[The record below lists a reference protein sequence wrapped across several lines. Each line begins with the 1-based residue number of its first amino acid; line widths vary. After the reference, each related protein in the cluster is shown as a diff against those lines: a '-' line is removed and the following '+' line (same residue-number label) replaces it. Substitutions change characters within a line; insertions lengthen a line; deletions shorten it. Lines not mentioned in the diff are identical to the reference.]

1 MTRPVRIFIA
11 HTDTAEISQLQ
22 TVLEHG
28 LDDVEFLVAGRRP
41 QILDIAATATVD
53 LILLDAGVREVNYLD
68 LVEVLRARKITIPIV
83 LLTRPATG
91 STTPV
96 VMSNQVECYQI
107 KSPEYLYKL
116 PAMVAAVISRHQTK
130 HFYQDINAPKEL
142 TRLFGRIAQ
151 VTNEVESF
159 EDALRLCLDEICA
172 CTGWP
177 LGHAYLVDDSNKR
190 FVISK
195 YHYPDSP
202 EFAGIREA
210 SNFIKYSVSAGLPG
224 RVLHTR
230 RPAWISDFNQ
240 AGNYLYA
247 KYLADYGL
255 QSGIAFP
262 VFIKEDMV
270 AVLEFFSQGVMEPD
284 FEFLV
289 AMMHAGSQLGNVA
302 ERERTHQILQL
313 SEEKFATAFRSSP
326 DAISIVALPAGQ
338 YTDVNQ
344 SFLQLFEFRR
354 YEVIGASIGALSL
367 WPEADREQAFFYD
380 LRKQGL
386 ARNLEVELRKSSG
399 KLLTCLVSA
408 ETINI
413 GGTEHALVL
422 YRDITER
429 IETTAALKRSEGLL
443 RSYFNT
449 GFVGMAIISPDNRF
463 LQVNDAVSDIFGYS
477 TDLLLGMNVN
487 TLICP
492 EDVVEEVNLFQ
503 RVSAGE
509 IDGYSREKRCRRQDG
524 AIIDVSISTE
534 CVRKEGG
541 VIEHLVAFFQDITR
555 RKQGEQALRNSEASL
570 RKAQQIAHLGFWET
584 DLVTD
589 ELFISD
595 EFYSICAIDKL
606 KFDNTRLF
614 FLNLIHPDDLSRLN
628 QAREAMIERDVLLN
642 EEHRI
647 LWPDGTVRH
656 VHSQG
661 EVIRNT
667 KGVAIGMVGTLLDIT
682 GRKTAELALSRSNR
696 ALRVLNECIHTIVHA
711 ASGQEMIAAVCS
723 TIIETGS
730 YRFAWVGYAQSDISK
745 SVYPVAK
752 AGYEAGYL
760 ENFFT
765 WDKNSKKFDPVSDVI
780 NTGQPAVVNNLTAEN
795 VYGPL
800 RNAALVRGYR
810 SEIALPLKAGN
821 QAFGALM
828 IYSAEP
834 DAFDSE
840 EIQLLT
846 SLADDLAFGILS
858 LHTRAEHERTSR
870 SVRAQENQYRFL
882 YDANPGMFFTVDD
895 QGIMLAVNKYGA
907 ERLGY
912 NADELIGRPF
922 SDLTLDADRTNCGEQ
937 LRTWLEN
944 PDDTHNLDQRL
955 VCKDGAYIWV
965 NQTVRVITDGGV
977 RNLLV
982 VCADITETRKQSEI
996 LAYQATHDS
1005 LTGLINRGEF
1015 EERLNKLLMS
1025 ARTDATQHALC
1036 YLDLDRF
1043 RMINDTYGHVAGDEL
1058 LRQVSVLLL
1067 GQIRKRD
1074 TVARLGGDEFVV
1086 LMEHCPLHRAESI
1099 AKKLIQAIDEFQFV
1113 WGQRSYR
1120 LGVNIGL
1127 VQINHLS
1134 GNIQEVLNAADRAC
1148 YIARDQGLTRLH
1160 VLGDGGPDRVKKHG
1174 ELRRLDEIRRALDED
1189 GFELCFQAIESLQ
1202 NRKEEVQ
1209 RYEVLLRM
1217 RAVAGGLLTPDA
1229 FMPVAERYGLS
1240 VYVDKWVV
1248 SKLFTLMTAYQNQHR
1263 YSPQFFVNL
1272 SGHSL
1277 GNKELLE
1284 FIVNRMQALSVPPEK
1299 ICFEIT
1305 ETAAIANLTHAI
1317 RFINVLRETGCYFA
1331 LDDFGSGLSSYAYL
1345 KNLQVDY
1352 LKIDGF
1358 FVKNITT
1365 DPVNLAIVRSMH
1377 EIGKALGK
1385 QTIAE
1390 SVEDMDTH
1398 ATVRKL
1404 GLDYAQGKH
1413 IAAELSFSEIS
1424 RASLA
1429 NVVEFTKKG

>member
-1 MTRPVRIFIA
+1 MTTPVRIFII
-11 HTDTAEISQLQ
+11 HTDTVEISQLQ
-22 TVLEHG
+22 TVLEQG
-28 LDDVEFLVAGRRP
+28 LDEVKFLVASTRP
-41 QILDIAATATVD
+41 QILDMAATVTVD
-53 LILLDAGVREVNYLD
+53 LILFDASVREVNYLE
-68 LVEVLRARKITIPIV
+68 LVEVLRGRKINIPIV
-83 LLTRPATG
+83 LLTRPSTS

-96 VMSNQVECYQI
+96 AMLNQVECYQI

-116 PAMVAAVISRHQTK
+116 PAMVAAIISRQQTRR
-130 HFYQDINAPKEL
+130 FYQDISAPKEL

-151 VTNEVESF
+151 VTNDVESF
-159 EDALRLCLDEICA
+159 EQALHVYLDEICA
-172 CTGWP
+172 YTGWP

-190 FVISK
+190 FTISR

-202 EFAGIREA
+202 EFSGIHEV
-210 SNFIKYSVSAGLPG
+210 SNSIKYSVSAGLPG

-230 RPAWISDFNQ
+230 RPAWISDFNH

-247 KYLADYGL
+247 KYLTDYGL

-262 VFIKEDMV
+262 VFIMEELV

-289 AMMHAGSQLGNVA
+289 AMMHASSQLGHVA
-302 ERERTHQILQL
+302 ERERTHQVLQM

-326 DAISIVALPAGQ
+326 DAITIVALPAGL

-354 YEVIGASIGALSL
+354 FEVIGASIGALSL
-367 WPEADREQAFFYD
+367 WQETDREQAFFDD

-399 KLLTCLVSA
+399 KPLTCLVSA

-429 IETTAALKRSEGLL
+429 IETTAALRRSEGLL

-449 GFVGMAIISPDNRF
+449 GFVGMAIINPDNCF
-463 LQVNDAVSDIFGYS
+463 LQVNDAVSDIFGY
-477 TDLLLGMNVN
+477 DPDQLLGMNVN
-487 TLICP
+487 TLICT
-492 EDVVEEVNLFQ
+492 EDMVEEADLFH
-503 RVSAGE
+503 RISAGE

-524 AIIDVSISTE
+524 TIIDVSISTE

-541 VIEHLVAFFQDITR
+541 AIVHLVAFFQDITR
-555 RKQGEQALRNSEASL
+555 RKLGEQALRNSEASL

-584 DLVTD
+584 NLITNQ
-589 ELFISD
+589 LSISD
-595 EFYSICAIDKL
+595 EIYSICAIDKQT
-606 KFDNTRLF
+606 FNNERIS
-614 FLNLIHPDDLSRLN
+614 FLNLIHPEDRQRFLR
-628 QAREAMIERDVLLN
+628 ARDEMLRNNTPFSMEY
-642 EEHRI
+642 RI
-647 LWPDGTVRH
+647 LCRDGSIRH
-656 VHSQG
+656 AHTLG
-661 EVIRNT
+661 EVKRNT
-667 KGVAIGMVGTLLDIT
+667 NGAAIGMVGTLLDIT

-696 ALRVLNECIHTIVHA
+696 ALRVLNECIHAIVHA

-730 YRFAWVGYAQSDISK
+730 YRFAWVGYAQSDLSK
-745 SVYPVAK
+745 TVYPVAK
-752 AGYEAGYL
+752 AGYESGYL
-760 ENFFT
+760 ENFFS
-765 WDKNSKKFDPVSDVI
+765 WDKNSKKFDPVSEVI

-795 VYGPL
+795 IYGPL
-800 RNAALVRGYR
+800 RNAAMARGYR

-870 SVRAQENQYRFL
+870 SVRAQENKYQLL
-882 YDANPGMFFTVDD
+882 YDANPGIFFTVDD
-895 QGIMLAVNKYGA
+895 QGIILTVNKYGA
-907 ERLGY
+907 EQLGY
-912 NADELIGRPF
+912 TADELIGRSF
-922 SDLTLDADRTNCGEQ
+922 SDLAMDTDRINGGGQ

-944 PDDTHNLDQRL
+944 PDDTHNLDQQL
-955 VCKDGAYIWV
+955 VRKDGACMWV
-965 NQTVRVITDGGV
+965 NQTVRVITNAGV
-977 RNLLV
+977 KSLLV
-982 VCADITETRKQSEI
+982 VCADVTETRKQSEA

-1015 EERLNKLLMS
+1015 EERLNKLLVS

-1074 TVARLGGDEFVV
+1074 TVARLGGDEFAV
-1086 LMEHCPLHRAESI
+1086 LMEHCPLHRAEAI
-1099 AKKLIQAIDEFQFV
+1099 AKNLIQAIDGFQFI
-1113 WGQRSYR
+1113 WGQHSFR

-1148 YIARDQGLTRLH
+1148 YIAKDQGLNRLH
-1160 VLGDGGPDRVKKHG
+1160 VVGDGGPDRVKKHG

-1217 RAVAGGLLTPDA
+1217 QAVEGGLLNPDA

-1248 SKLFTLMTAYQNQHR
+1248 SKLFMLMTAYHNQNR

-1277 GNKELLE
+1277 GNNELLE
-1284 FIVNRMQALSVPPEK
+1284 FIVNRMQDLSVAPEK

-1305 ETAAIANLTHAI
+1305 ETAAITNLTHAV

-1352 LKIDGF
+1352 LKIDGYF
-1358 FVKNITT
+1358 IKNITT

-1390 SVEDMDTH
+1390 SVEDMDTL

-1413 IAAELSFSEIS
+1413 IAAELSFTEIN
-1424 RASLA
+1424 RASLV
-1429 NVVEFTKKG
+1429 NVVEFTKKS